1 MLDLFRYFILLLIL
15 SFISCVVDINIFS
28 INTATINNI
37 TTYSQLYTFSREL
50 LKSEEDN
57 FLRCIKKNSYS
68 KCLNKN
74 PDYYSDLY
82 TRSYCL
88 KYDCDKSFFDNFHLN
103 FSIIIQPYIKIQP
116 KLMILIP
123 IAPSELIS
131 RILIRNTIRKYKIIQ
146 NYTISY
152 VFVMGKPIVDYN
164 SYPLQYIYEE
174 HKEYNDILLFNYT
187 NSYYLITLQVL
198 LGYKYILSNYQYV
211 KFIIRL
217 NTDVFIIPEN
227 IPSILSN
234 SYDIYGLTVNKWLDR
249 GFPIY
254 PQGSFCIFSTK
265 MLRVIMK
272 NLYITQPEYV
282 EDRYIGQIISI
293 LNKTNEI
300 KIMWFNESRMN
311 LLMDY
316 NNYQDVN
323 VYPETLAL
331 HPLNA
336 GAISTFWLLYNRT
349 L

>member
-1 MLDLFRYFILLLIL
+1 MLDLFRYFISLLIL
-15 SFISCVVDINIFS
+15 SFISFVVNINLFNID
-28 INTATINNI
+28 TITLNNI

-50 LKSEEDN
+50 LKREEEKFQN
-57 FLRCIKKNSYS
+57 CIKKKSFS
-68 KCLNKN
+68 KCITKN

-88 KYDCDKSFFDNFHLN
+88 KYDCDKSFFENFHLN
-103 FSIIIQPYIKIQP
+103 FSIIFQPYLKIQP

-131 RILIRNTIRKYKIIQ
+131 RILIRTTIRKYKIIH

-152 VFVMGKPIVDYN
+152 IFVMGKPIKDDN

-174 HKEYNDILLFNYT
+174 HKEYNDVLLFNYT

-198 LGYKYILSNYQYV
+198 LGYKYILSNYPIV
-211 KFIIRL
+211 KYIIRL

-265 MLRVIMK
+265 ILKVIMK

-293 LNKTNEI
+293 LNKTKEM

-316 NNYQDVN
+316 NDYKDVN
-323 VYPETLAL
+323 IFPDTLAL

-336 GAISTFWLLYNRT
+336 GAISTFWQLYNRI